1 MLASLG
7 IIAVV
12 LSMVSLV
19 LYFVESFLGVPE
31 VAYTWGVALPAVVF
45 FVYALCAIGIFQILL
60 KKMSRL
66 VLTFHMFNNIVRI
79 VLAALL
85 IFLYGYFIGEGILV
99 YAINLLVFYL
109 LIVIMVSRALLRADR
124 LV

>member
-1 MLASLG
+1 MLASVG
-7 IIAVV
+7 IIGMVLAVV
-12 LSMVSLV
+12 SIL
-19 LYFVESFLGVPE
+19 LYFVESYLGVPE
-31 VAYTWGVALPAVVF
+31 VAYTWGVALPALVF

-66 VLTFHMFNNIVRI
+66 VLTFHMVNNIVRI
-79 VLAALL
+79 ILAALL
-85 IFLYGYFIGEGILV
+85 VFLYGIFIGEGILV
-99 YAINLLVFYL
+99 YAINLLIFYL

>member
-1 MLASLG
+1 MLAGIG

-12 LSMVSLV
+12 LTVVSLL
-19 LYFVESFLGVPE
+19 LYFVESNLSVPE
-31 VAYTWGVALPAVVF
+31 VAYTWGVALPAVVLF
-45 FVYALCAIGIFQILL
+45 IYALCAIGIFQILL

-66 VLTFHMFNNIVRI
+66 VLTFHMVNNIVRI
-79 VLAALL
+79 VLAAFL
-85 IFLYGYFIGEGILV
+85 IFFYGLFIGEGILV
-99 YAINLLVFYL
+99 YAINLLIFYL